1 MKNIINKICFILIL
15 IIMFV
20 TTGCVS
26 DQATYYLYTG
36 DTILLSFDEDCTWS
50 STNDLIARVDENGI
64 VTAVSMGETT
74 ILATSN
80 NKDYKFNIVVKGAL
94 LENSI
99 NIKV

>member
-1 MKNIINKICFILIL
+1 MKNIINKIYFILIL

-26 DQATYYLYTG
+26 DSTTYYLYTG

-64 VTAVSMGETT
+64 VTAVS
-74 ILATSN
+74 
-80 NKDYKFNIVVKGAL
+80 VVQSAIPL
-94 LENSI
+94 
-99 NIKV
+99 